1 MKGESE
7 KAALKLNIQK
17 MKTMASSAI
26 TPWQVDGETMEK
38 VTDFIFWGSKQ
49 HFHPKCQY
57 LETCELIS
65 EGGTLQ
71 YCLYSVLFILN
82 CSKHGRFFQIGC

>member
-38 VTDFIFWGSKQ
+38 VTDFIFWGSKSLQ
-49 HFHPKCQY
+49 MVTAAMKLKDACS
-57 LETCELIS
+57 LEVKL
-65 EGGTLQ
+65 
-71 YCLYSVLFILN
+71 
-82 CSKHGRFFQIGC
+82 